1 MREHRRAKWTPL
13 RLEHD
18 YLREHTGIVLM
29 QVQRRVRASQQV
41 RMRRR
46 RRVQQRGTTVSRT
59 RRLCQLAGQLQLQV
73 RGRLRR
79 RWLYLQT

>member
-1 MREHRRAKWTPL
+1 MLERRRTKWTPL
-13 RLEHD
+13 RREHD
-18 YLREHTGIVLM
+18 YLREHTWIVLV

-41 RMRRR
+41 RMRGR

-79 RWLYLQT
+79 GWVYLQT